1 MLILVKPTAVHIP
14 EITAY
19 RDEWRAQD
27 SHSHGDGGLYYAD
40 DIPAWIEASRLYENI
55 ETIPNPN
62 HVPGSQFML
71 MREGDDRI
79 LGMIALRHYLQD
91 GYLTEHGGH
100 IGYGV
105 RPTERRKGYA
115 KAMLE
120 LCLEECR
127 KLGLKK
133 VLLCCDLDNHGSRA
147 TIKACGGKFERL
159 GITGA
164 EVDERYWITLDESCE
179 SSKEIPNE
187 VDTADADISAD
198 SSDLAQAPLEA
209 YYGGYDED
217 GRLLTRHGFVEY
229 LTTMRYVD
237 KYLKKGAKVLEIGAG
252 TGRYSRTIA
261 DMGYTVDALELV
273 PSNIEIFRQNM
284 TPGQAINIAQGNA
297 LDLSMYDNDSYDI
310 TLLLGPMYHLYTAQD
325 KRQAISEAIRVTK
338 PGGVIF
344 VAYVMSDPAI
354 VEHFVRKDRNV
365 ADLIARGLVDPI
377 TFATMSRPED
387 IFELVRRD
395 DINELMEPFGV
406 NRLHIVGTNLI
417 ARLIR
422 ETLVEMDDE
431 EFALYLRYHF
441 AVCERQDMIGVSS
454 HVLDV
459 FRKG

>member
-1 MLILVKPTAVHIP
+1 MLTLVKPTNSHIQ
-14 EITAY
+14 ELTAY

-27 SHSHGDGGLYYAD
+27 SHCHGDGGLYHAD
-40 DIPAWIEASRLYENI
+40 DIPAWIETMRLYESI
-55 ETIPNPN
+55 KTIPNPA

-79 LGMIALRHYLQD
+79 LGMISLRHHLQK

-164 EVDERYWITLDESCE
+164 EVDERYWITLEEESTDV
-179 SSKEIPNE
+179 SPDDN
-187 VDTADADISAD
+187 
-198 SSDLAQAPLEA
+198 PLLA
-209 YYGGYDED
+209 YYGNYDED
-217 GRLLTRHGFVEY
+217 ARLMTRHGLVEY
-229 LTTMRYVD
+229 LTTMRYID
-237 KYLKKGAKVLEIGAG
+237 EYLKRGAKVLEIGAG

-261 DMGYTVDALELV
+261 AEGYEVDALELV
-273 PSNIEIFRQNM
+273 PHNIEIFRNEM
-284 TPGQAINIAQGNA
+284 EPGQRINITQGNA
-297 LDLSMYDNDSYDI
+297 LDLSMYGDNTYDI
-310 TLLLGPMYHLYTAQD
+310 TLLLGPMYHLYTVQD
-325 KRQAISEAIRVTK
+325 KRQAISEALRVTK
-338 PGGVIF
+338 PGGVVF

-354 VEHFVRKDRNV
+354 FEHFAMKKTTV
-365 ADLIARGLVDPI
+365 ADLIGRGSVDPI
-377 TFATMSRPED
+377 TFATMSQPEY
-387 IFELVRRD
+387 IFELVRIE
-395 DINELMEPFGV
+395 DINALMEPFDMA
-406 NRLHIVGTNLI
+406 RLHMVGTNMQS
-417 ARLIR
+417 RLIR
-422 ETLVEMDDE
+422 AALAEMSDE

-441 AVCERQDMIGVSS
+441 AVCERADMIGVST

-459 FRKG
+459 FRKE